1 MLKLKLIDLVKM
13 YIVIKRSV
21 KHEALINESDPFEKY
36 LIF

>member
-1 MLKLKLIDLVKM
+1 MLKLKLINIAKI

-36 LIF
+36 FIF